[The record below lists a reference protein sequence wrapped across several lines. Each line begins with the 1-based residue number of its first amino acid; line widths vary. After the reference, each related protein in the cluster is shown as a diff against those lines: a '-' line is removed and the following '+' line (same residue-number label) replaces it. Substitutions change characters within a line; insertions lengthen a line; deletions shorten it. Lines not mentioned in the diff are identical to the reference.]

1 MCVVSRYEDGYPLEH
16 QHLRGSSEA
25 TAIYIMIDR
34 DGSCKYV
41 LYLIVPHALSEAP
54 GGRSRSGPRAGAAV
68 CARHQHDDG
77 PRGCARWLC
86 AIASVVREGAKGSV
100 MGFYHNICVLVTG
113 RVS

>member
-41 LYLIVPHALSEAP
+41 LYLIVPHALSEAT
-54 GGRSRSGPRAGAAV
+54 GGGAEAVRALVQLFARDTNMTTAHEAAL
-68 CARHQHDDG
+68 DG
-77 PRGCARWLC
+77 YVL
-86 AIASVVREGAKGSV
+86 SHLSSAK
-100 MGFYHNICVLVTG
+100 VL
-113 RVS
+113 RDL